1 MQEVG
6 DEVKAKEADDSE
18 GDADASPVRFVVINE
33 LPPTI
38 LSSRMAQDRWRKTS
52 LINILSSRKR

>member
-18 GDADASPVRFVVINE
+18 GDDDASPVRFVVINK
-33 LPPTI
+33 LPPAI
-38 LSSRMAQDRWRKTS
+38 LSSRQDIS
-52 LINILSSRKR
+52 N